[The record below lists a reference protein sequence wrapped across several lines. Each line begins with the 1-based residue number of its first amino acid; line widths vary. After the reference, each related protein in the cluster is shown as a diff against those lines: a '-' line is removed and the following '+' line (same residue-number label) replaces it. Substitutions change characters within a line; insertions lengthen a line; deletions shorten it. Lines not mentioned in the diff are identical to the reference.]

1 MTWQYERDPSQSGAA
16 MLLGLLMLAMSVM
29 ALQHMV
35 LITKWVLS
43 QHLLNRAAQAA
54 VLSGAHYQARVL
66 NTHALINRTQMAH
79 QVAMAHLIT
88 VASALH
94 QAQQMQIQVR
104 RNNPPLYLIGAFF
117 GPHHAAA
124 YAAAKLLVPTQSSGA
139 LRHLKLAFHSH
150 DAIIQKQLK
159 RQREL
164 LINELDNQTQHVIQ
178 NTLMQNLK
186 RDGFQ
191 ASIFSLFNVNFD
203 KTIQLKVTQ
212 NGVTSQDVLKDENLN
227 QWQPWLDQVIGRHDY
242 LKPRNDSVR
251 NFWVIDPK
259 CPHVQHAL
267 RRQGETKIHASGYY
281 EATDSL
287 SFHAR
292 RKVHPVI
299 CYLREYP
306 MGWAKVSTESSNLV
320 FDKKQGAPRRFNQS
334 TFRQWAQGAINNVG
348 WLVGIPRNSLASA
361 WASRQRQTWQAHD
374 TPEPATLKNANKPF
388 TLSIN
393 VELDQ
398 DWFAKPLSRVHWHTL
413 GLSRLS
419 KKMGPKRLF
428 TQASA
433 QVYFSKINESD
444 QHNRTPSFLY
454 QSFWQAKRI
463 KVQDD

>member
-1 MTWQYERDPSQSGAA
+1 MMRLRVRDASQSGAA
-16 MLLGLLMLAMSVM
+16 MVIGLLLVATSVM
-29 ALQHMV
+29 SFQHMM

-43 QHLLNRAAQAA
+43 QHILDRATQAA

-117 GPHHAAA
+117 GPHHGAA
-124 YAAAKLLVPTQSSGA
+124 YAAAKLAVPAQSSGA
-139 LRHLKLAFHSH
+139 LRHLKQAFHSH
-150 DAIIQKQLK
+150 DAIVQQQLK
-159 RQREL
+159 KQREML
-164 LINELDNQTQHVIQ
+164 KHEIDTQTHYVIQ

-186 RDGFQ
+186 RDDLQGSLSSMLNLNVDSTVQ
-191 ASIFSLFNVNFD
+191 INFS
-203 KTIQLKVTQ
+203 KK
-212 NGVTSQDVLKDENLN
+212 GVLSQDITIDKNLT
-227 QWQPWLDQVIGRHDY
+227 QWQPWFDHIIGRHDY

-267 RRQGETKIHASGYY
+267 RRQGETTVDASGFY

-292 RKVHPVI
+292 RKIHPVV

-306 MGWAKVSTESSNLV
+306 MGWAKVSTEASNLII
-320 FDKKQGAPRRFNQS
+320 DNQAAPRRFNQG

-348 WLVGIPRNSLASA
+348 WLVGIPRNNLATG
-361 WASRQRQTWQAHD
+361 WASGQRQTWRAHN
-374 TPEPATLKNANKPF
+374 TPKPAILKNPNQPF
-388 TLSIN
+388 VLTIS
-393 VELDQ
+393 VKLDH
-398 DWFAKPLSRVHWHTL
+398 DWFVKPESRVQWHTL
-413 GLSRLS
+413 GLSQLSSRLS
-419 KKMGPKRLF
+419 PKRL
-428 TQASA
+428 TTHASA
-433 QVYFSKINESD
+433 QIYFSQMSESN
-444 QHNRTPSFLY
+444 QHTQFEPSLF

-463 KVQDD
+463 DFEK

>member
-1 MTWQYERDPSQSGAA
+1 MTWRYERDPSQSGAA
-16 MLLGLLMLAMSVM
+16 LLLGLLMLAMSIM
-29 ALQHMV
+29 ALQHMI

-124 YAAAKLLVPTQSSGA
+124 YAAAKLAVPAQSSGA
-139 LRHLKLAFHSH
+139 LRHLKLAFHNH
-150 DAIIQKQLK
+150 DAVIQKQLK
-159 RQREL
+159 KQREL
-164 LINELDNQTQHVIQ
+164 LLNEIDNQTQHVIQ

-186 RDGFQ
+186 RDGLQ
-191 ASIFSLFNVNFD
+191 TSIFSLFNVNFD

-267 RRQGETKIHASGYY
+267 RRQGETTIHASGYY

-306 MGWAKVSTESSNLV
+306 MGWANVSTESSSLA
-320 FDKKQGAPRRFNQS
+320 FDKKHIAPRRFNQS

-348 WLVGIPRNSLASA
+348 WLVGIPRNTLAAA
-361 WASRQRQTWQAHD
+361 WASRQRQTWQAHE
-374 TPEPATLKNANKPF
+374 TPEPATLKDANRPF
-388 TLSIN
+388 ILTMS
-393 VELDQ
+393 VELDH
-398 DWFAKPLSRVHWHTL
+398 DWFAKPSSRVHWHTL
-413 GLSRLS
+413 GLKRLS
-419 KKMGPKRLF
+419 KKLSPKQLV

-433 QVYFSKINESD
+433 QVYFSKVDESD
-444 QHNRTPSFLY
+444 QHNRHSSFLY